1 MEGRSSPRY
10 SPALAV
16 SAAAYALLH
25 HLGLLP
31 SGLGGAP
38 DGTQWADWLDLAVPW
53 LVLTPAALT
62 MQAAHA
68 TTRGWAV
75 FGAGVVAYASGHGIH
90 LAANSIGNARPG
102 QTAHLWDEVV
112 GHQVWFL
119 GVALVLAALASTMVG
134 RPRPPPI
141 GYLLAIAAGL
151 TWASNAE
158 GGGTVLFSLVVAV
171 LLAVFGWIHRQ
182 GLGVVLLVGYLPA
195 TVALVVELF
204 V

>member
-1 MEGRSSPRY
+1 
-10 SPALAV
+10 
-16 SAAAYALLH
+16 
-25 HLGLLP
+25 
-31 SGLGGAP
+31 
-38 DGTQWADWLDLAVPW
+38 
-53 LVLTPAALT
+53 
-62 MQAAHA
+62 
-68 TTRGWAV
+68 
-75 FGAGVVAYASGHGIH
+75 
-90 LAANSIGNARPG
+90 
-102 QTAHLWDEVV
+102 
-112 GHQVWFL
+112 VWFL